1 MLLYV
6 LYACVHLSVGKHARQ
21 PDKSRCVEAQVYF
34 HADECKKELA
44 KGSGLKKPAKH
55 PQSWLECQETRAD
68 SWIPADAND
77 PGTRLYKAEAS
88 LSDANELA
96 ALLVPLSAQARAALE
111 PGDLKRPFQRAFQ
124 GPGNLS
130 FFVVGSGSRLIVF
143 ALTHLDDF
151 QFADMAADVSSSSE
165 ETTGGKDLDVETMA
179 EDAGVELSYHTETLQ
194 RAGPPPG
201 GVASEP

>member
-6 LYACVHLSVGKHARQ
+6 LYACVHLSAGKHARQ
-21 PDKSRCVEAQVYF
+21 PDEARCVEAQVYF
-34 HADECKKELA
+34 RADECKRALA
-44 KGSGLKKPAKH
+44 KGGELKKPGKH

-77 PGTRLYKAEAS
+77 PGSRLYKAEAS

-96 ALLVPLSAQARAALE
+96 AVLAPLSPQARAALQQ
-111 PGDLKRPFQRAFQ
+111 GDLQRPFQRAFQ
-124 GPGNLS
+124 GPGSLS
-130 FFVVGSGSRLIVF
+130 FFVVGSGARLIVF
-143 ALTHLDDF
+143 AVTRLDDF

-165 ETTGGKDLDVETMA
+165 ETTGEKDLDVETMA
-179 EDAGVELSYHTETLQ
+179 EDAGVTLSYHTETLQ

-201 GVASEP
+201 GVAPEP